1 MKVGFEKKI
10 FEIIKEKDLELLH
23 SSHPF
28 IQKFHSSTS
37 KLRDLLVEIENN
49 LYSDKPRPRL
59 SENHPFNVTLKY
71 QLDYLGMDMPQI
83 ANQYCIAVASAYY
96 FLPNTSDTK
105 TGYFYSRPDLFF
117 WYNIDFGYRLA
128 SSGWDRISYL
138 LNIAFNL
145 RIEKYNLSNVL
156 KSLPKKVESVV
167 NDGSFMSLKKFRD
180 EKLHD
185 LEYKYG
191 GGARHETTHVISRST
206 RFFCEVLEKFKI
218 GSDEMEKRRVEEL
231 KVLEDHHKFYIK
243 GIQDSLDLMKSNV
256 SRKFFK

>member
-1 MKVGFEKKI
+1 MKVGFEKRI

-28 IQKFHSSTS
+28 IQKFHFSTS
-37 KLRDLLVEIENN
+37 KLRDLLVELENKR
-49 LYSDKPRPRL
+49 YSDKPRPRL

-71 QLDYLGMDMPQI
+71 QLDYLGTDIPQI
-83 ANQYCIAVASAYY
+83 ANQYCIAIASAYY

-105 TGYFYSRPDLFF
+105 TGYFYSRPDLLF
-117 WYNIDFGYRLA
+117 WYNVDFGFRLA

-145 RIEKYNLSNVL
+145 KIKKYNLLNVL
-156 KSLPKKVESVV
+156 KSLPKNVDNLEKDES
-167 NDGSFMSLKKFRD
+167 FKSLKKFRD
-180 EKLHD
+180 EKLQD

-206 RFFCEVLEKFKI
+206 RYFYEVLEKFKI

-231 KVLEDHHKFYIK
+231 QILEDHHKFYIK
-243 GIQDSLDLMKSNV
+243 GIQDSLELIKSNFF
-256 SRKFFK
+256 RKLFK